1 MFHIF
6 ILWIILIL
14 YFVKLCIKPIHS
26 ILKTLS
32 KTNPEKIN
40 GIKEIYNIDQLSHV
54 SSKKKHLSTLDKCP
68 SNGLYLGPDDIPL
81 DCTIICKSLNFTY
94 KFFGT
99 DDSLIL
105 HNVFASRKGGYCL
118 PTKAANCNIYTSR
131 LIKTFDNWKCLPKGK
146 LFGGEDGCQ
155 IIGCNG
161 FVKDNLTGTYYRG
174 RIPLTL
180 ALSDPETET
189 VPRELVY
196 DSPGPS
202 IYRFECTDT
211 EVDINTGLPT
221 TRAKNAMVKDFMN
234 NKFIQSEYSRF
245 DRIRNSCSSLI
256 YNASDLI
263 VPNFEMGTCTCLA
276 HSRDNGSNIQQYIDN
291 IAVVN
296 VRNRCSPCQTAWF
309 SENYMNVGIPCRK
322 SFDNS
327 QIDVNKI
334 IIPCGVKKFN
344 STTAACINVKIYV
357 SKGLSHFA
365 KKIFN

>member
-1 MFHIF
+1 MFF
-6 ILWIILIL
+6 I
-14 YFVKLCIKPIHS
+14 KLCVKPIYS
-26 ILKTLS
+26 ILKILLKKNNEKS
-32 KTNPEKIN
+32 KSL
-40 GIKEIYNIDQLSHV
+40 KEIYNIDQLSHI
-54 SSKKKHLSTLDKCP
+54 SSKKKHLLDKCS
-68 SNGLYLGPDDIPL
+68 SNGLYLGPDNIPL
-81 DCTIICKSLNFTY
+81 DCTTICKSLDYNY
-94 KFFGT
+94 KFFET
-99 DDSLIL
+99 EDSLIL
-105 HNVFASRKGGYCL
+105 HNMFASRRGGYCL
-118 PTKAANCNIYTSR
+118 PNKAVNCNTFTSR

-161 FVKDNLTGTYYRG
+161 FLKDNLTGKYYRG

-196 DSPGPS
+196 DSLGPPV
-202 IYRFECTDT
+202 YRFECTDT
-211 EVDINTGLPT
+211 EIDINTGLPT
-221 TRAKNAMVKDFMN
+221 TEAKNATVKDFMN

-263 VPNFEMGTCTCLA
+263 VPNFETGTCTCLA
-276 HSRDNGSNIQQYIDN
+276 QYHSHDGGSNIQQYIDN

-309 SENYMNVGIPCRK
+309 STNENYMNIGIPCRK

-327 QIDVNKI
+327 QINVNKI
-334 IIPCGVKKFN
+334 IIPCGVKKFD
-344 STTAACINVKIYV
+344 STTAACMNAKIFI

-365 KKIFN
+365 RKILNK